1 MSDAAPVANK
11 NRWGWILWWQIDPAD
26 LERQVAEYD
35 SLGFFHSMRGLSVIC
50 LSLSVALTVTL
61 IGFGALGLGASAFID
76 AAIMAILALFIYLG
90 HRWASL
96 AAMIIW
102 TTEKI
107 EVAQS
112 GDLAYSTGTD
122 RISMTGPDGKTISSD
137 NRAVVIW
144 KKQADGSWRCIVDV
158 MTPAEARGAKLTGEF
173 AVREALVK

>member
-1 MSDAAPVANK
+1 MRRNVVSPVCAAVFAVIMAGCSMQPRVNVALEKAAIRLADANWLAASQA
-11 NRWGWILWWQIDPAD
+11 RD
-26 LERQVAEYD
+26 LERTLPFWSDDATILGPDAPPVAGKDAIRKYVAGAFATP
-35 SLGFFHSMRGLSVIC
+35 GFS
-50 LSLSVALTVTL
+50 
-61 IGFGALGLGASAFID
+61 
-76 AAIMAILALFIYLG
+76 
-90 HRWASL
+90 
-96 AAMIIW
+96 IIW